1 MKITNIII
9 LLLFVSLCSA
19 QTNNLELIR
28 KSYLESNKSKE
39 NINNLISLC
48 ERYKNKDSLIINAYK
63 TVADLMLIKYKN
75 NPFHKLNLFVN
86 QTKKLDILVNNNL
99 NNIEIRFL
107 RYYVQKQ
114 SPKFLGYR
122 DNLEL
127 DYQFII
133 KNNDTQSIELQEYIN
148 LTLNKSK

>member
-63 TVADLMLIKYKN
+63 TVADLMLMKYKY
-75 NPFHKLNLFVN
+75 NPLYKLKLF
-86 QTKKLDILVNNNL
+86 TEYSRKLDLIATNNFK
-99 NNIEIRFL
+99 NIEIRFL
-107 RYYVQKQ
+107 RYCVQKQ
-114 SPKFLGYR
+114 TPRFLGYY

-133 KNNDTQSIELQEYIN
+133 QNIDIQSKELQKYIRS
-148 LTLNKSK
+148 TLKSL

>member
-1 MKITNIII
+1 MKTTNIII
-9 LLLFVSLCSA
+9 LLLFVSVCSA

-86 QTKKLDILVNNNL
+86 KTKKLDILVNNNL

-107 RYYVQKQ
+107 RYCVQKQ
-114 SPKFLGYR
+114 SPKFLAYR
-122 DNLEL
+122 DDLEL

-133 KNNDTQSIELQEYIN
+133 KNIDTQSIELQEYIN